1 MWKDTLE
8 ALIENDEI
16 YDYYN
21 DNIRR
26 KVNME
31 SILERVEKRINAPLP
46 DDVRRIATRAYD
58 ARNDCI
64 EQIMDGE
71 LIPQE
76 DQEDLDF
83 NTLLSSLISKG
94 TQSGIRTGEQV
105 DIGRAME
112 KDMKR
117 EKAIDD
123 KDILSKLFPSLDD

>member
-1 MWKDTLE
+1 M
-8 ALIENDEI
+8 
-16 YDYYN
+16 
-21 DNIRR
+21 
-26 KVNME
+26 
-31 SILERVEKRINAPLP
+31 
-46 DDVRRIATRAYD
+46 
-58 ARNDCI
+58 
-64 EQIMDGE
+64 
-71 LIPQE
+71 IPQE